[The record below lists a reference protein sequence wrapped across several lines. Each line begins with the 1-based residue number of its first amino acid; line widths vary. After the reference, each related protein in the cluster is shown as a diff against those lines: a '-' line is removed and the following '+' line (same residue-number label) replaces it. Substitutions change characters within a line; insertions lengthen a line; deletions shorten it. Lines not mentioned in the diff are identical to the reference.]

1 MVKNANF
8 QIQDKTTKVK
18 DLSIED
24 LKTLI
29 RQTVQE
35 TIDDMLDDPE
45 DNAEFKPE
53 FIRETQKSL
62 NYVKQGGKTTSL
74 KQFIKEH
81 GLKA

>member
-35 TIDDMLDDPE
+35 TIGDMLDDPE

-53 FIRETQKSL
+53 FVRETQESL

-74 KQFIKEH
+74 KEFIKEH